1 MAIIWLVCRLCCNDA
16 SQMDKSLFQSVE
28 MARQIRISCP
38 YCRWSSGWHRIR
50 LGVGEGKPYI
60 LCPGCSEEI
69 DVSRFVNEWAI
80 ATASQRHRWLYDL
93 VMECG
98 ILVGGPVFVA
108 MLYLVSWLNVE
119 WTTLLGW
126 LIFFFSLA
134 VALLVVV
141 IRVHRIARRSIQR
154 LRSNDSE

>member
-1 MAIIWLVCRLCCNDA
+1 M
-16 SQMDKSLFQSVE
+16 
-28 MARQIRISCP
+28 
-38 YCRWSSGWHRIR
+38 
-50 LGVGEGKPYI
+50 
-60 LCPGCSEEI
+60 
-69 DVSRFVNEWAI
+69 
-80 ATASQRHRWLYDL
+80 
-93 VMECG
+93 
-98 ILVGGPVFVA
+98 FVA

-154 LRSNDSE
+154 LRSNEYLDDLIKRRFIRDKDRLDEILDQIKNADNPHSK